1 MTVVFPCCS
10 EAPLESNPKRSCRD
24 ARQGQAH
31 ATSELRCDNCLFR
44 RKRKMELNV
53 PRAHRE
59 NSSNPCVEE
68 QLKRHWANFIRRSY
82 SRVFLKFISRA
93 ILRPEDLEETATAT
107 SGVLSLTH
115 GGASFV
121 YFHSGVPSKNVLR
134 RRAQHRTQL
143 VPVVGM
149 LLPGIGRAPILF

>member
-1 MTVVFPCCS
+1 
-10 EAPLESNPKRSCRD
+10 
-24 ARQGQAH
+24 
-31 ATSELRCDNCLFR
+31 
-44 RKRKMELNV
+44 MELNV
-53 PRAHRE
+53 PRVHRE

-149 LLPGIGRAPILF
+149 LLPGIGRAPILFQFLVPEIPIEAQASSFFAPLHGFFHFYFFSIQPLFTIRKLMFL